1 LPVDDR
7 RECRLLVAAMHRGRN
22 AFVML
27 LRAIASLAAA
37 AFVAHAPAV
46 AVEAAEAAP
55 ESPVAKPQRGKAS
68 FYSQRF
74 AGKTMA
80 DGTPFDPESLTAASK
95 TLPLGS
101 KARVVNL
108 RNGKSVVVE
117 IRDRGPFVKGR
128 IIDVSPKA
136 ARVLG
141 MGRAGV
147 VRVEVTPIADAAGP

>member
-1 LPVDDR
+1 MVHGRHPHRKPR
-7 RECRLLVAAMHRGRN
+7 RAVAFLVLA
-22 AFVML
+22 
-27 LRAIASLAAA
+27 ASLALVPNVAASAPAA
-37 AFVAHAPAV
+37 ADPAV
-46 AVEAAEAAP
+46 DV
-55 ESPVAKPQRGKAS
+55 QRGKAS
-68 FYSQRF
+68 FYSHRF

-80 DGTPFDPESLTAASK
+80 DGTPFDPESFTAASK

-108 RNGKSVVVE
+108 RNGKSVVVD

-136 ARVLG
+136 ARALG

-147 VRVEVTPIADAAGP
+147 VRVEVTPIADTPDP